1 VDAPEVRR
9 SVDNAAPDSKHRINR
24 TRAVVGGVVLAVV
37 FAGAAI
43 AIYRQRDS
51 IADTLRE
58 LGLGPVLLSGV
69 FGLVG
74 VAATFPLWRDVLAGL
89 GIRMP
94 WISGARVFFI
104 SQLGKYVPGSIWPV
118 VMQMEAGR
126 ARGASRRTMLA
137 ANLITVVLGC
147 AVGLVLA
154 CAFLPAYNAV
164 ALEHYWWLFL
174 ALPLLLALLHPRAMT
189 KILDWLFGLLH
200 RPPLGERLQPRYEMR
215 AVGWS
220 LLSWA
225 ARGAQLLVL
234 CAALGHGGLSAYI
247 LCIRI
252 TLSPSRPGYYSS
264 PSRPERGS
272 GRRAHSR
279 ATAMLE
285 FGSALAVAIAS
296 RVVLIFCDVLL
307 ALMASLLRNRRS
319 ARRHGR
325 PADSGELVSSVNVG
339 VLLEQLLARC
349 RAVPA
354 IYRSS
359 RRPGRAQ
366 S

>member
-1 VDAPEVRR
+1 LLVDAPEVRR
-9 SVDNAAPDSKHRINR
+9 SVDNAAPDSEHRINR
-24 TRAVVGGVVLAVV
+24 TRAVVGGVVLAIV

-225 ARGAQLLVL
+225 ALGAQLLVL

-247 LCIRI
+247 LCIGAIAFAVSAGVLLVPVPAGAGIRDVVL
-252 TLSPSRPGYYSS
+252 TVVL
-264 PSRPERGS
+264 
-272 GRRAHSR
+272 
-279 ATAMLE
+279 TAMLSS
-285 FGSALAVAIAS
+285 GQALAVAIAS

-307 ALMASLLRNRRS
+307 ALMASLLRNRRT
-319 ARRHGR
+319 RDGTVE
-325 PADSGELVSSVNVG
+325 PADSGEL
-339 VLLEQLLARC
+339 
-349 RAVPA
+349 
-354 IYRSS
+354 S
-359 RRPGRAQ
+359 RP
-366 S
+366 